1 VLEASFTQNFRV
13 DRYRNREEKMGCEVA
28 GRKKIMVSRGALLV
42 LLMLCTMAFSW
53 SKKSSSVEGKLVD

>member
-1 VLEASFTQNFRV
+1 
-13 DRYRNREEKMGCEVA
+13 MGCEVA